1 MLEVLTNPRG
11 FFEKLE
17 DFSLKIPVFL
27 VLLMT
32 IPSAVMQWKI
42 FDVMLRFLPAQVI
55 PLKSLAPIFGLIWIV
70 SSFLTGL
77 VILLITA
84 GIIHLIST
92 FLGGE
97 GGYGRSV
104 VVIGYGLVPMVFVS
118 YIQAVLFLYRFS
130 QAGEFTSIQ
139 DLIAFIINRESLL
152 SSVIISAAGLAW
164 SVSIW
169 SIGISVV
176 RNLEFKKALL
186 SCLIPAVIYLGYTLY
201 GIYSLGNL
209 EGFAKL

>member
-1 MLEVLTNPRG
+1 MLEVLTNPKR

-17 DFSLKIPVFL
+17 DFSLKMPVFL
-27 VLLMT
+27 VLLMA

-42 FDVMLRFLPAQVI
+42 FDIIASFLPAQVI
-55 PLKSLAPIFGLIWIV
+55 PLKSLSPLFAFIWLI

-97 GGYGRSV
+97 GSYGKSV

-118 YIQAVLFLYRFS
+118 YIQTIIFLYRFS

-139 DLIAFIINRESLL
+139 DLIAFIINKESLL
-152 SSVIISAAGLAW
+152 SSAIISAAGLAW

-186 SCLIPAVIYLGYTLY
+186 SCLIPAVIYLGYTIY

-209 EGFAKL
+209 ESLAKL